1 MQFTLSCWSLFTN
14 PTLYF
19 GIFFNVDD
27 LAPLNHILV
36 QNLGPYFDS
45 NVSIDDLVKSFDE
58 DVVTGGPWRATLV
71 RETALQIENASLPCV
86 TLEYMLKAV
95 SAGASEKAHG
105 ELDKSV
111 N

>member
-1 MQFTLSCWSLFTN
+1 MQFTLSCWSSFYQSYSLFW
-14 PTLYF
+14 
-19 GIFFNVDD
+19 IFFNVDD

-71 RETALQIENASLPCV
+71 RATALQIENASPCV
-86 TLEYMLKAV
+86 TLEYMLKTV